1 MAGEKLA
8 QDGNGDKT
16 AWDELMEMPDFGT
29 EAPQNVAEKSQDMVE
44 MPQNVAE
51 KPQNAAERLRG
62 VAEKKVDEIT
72 ERFDTIM
79 AMNRK
84 TVEGTR
90 GRIEKID
97 DKLVTETDGRRR
109 ELFTQQK
116 RNMER
121 ILRTQESLVD
131 FARLPTVEDV
141 EYRMRA
147 GKEFAGAV
155 KEAVPDELPVV
166 FHGSNNIGV
175 VKQIIQTHGLKTP
188 EQRGGDMTSFATQ
201 IDVTVKTNIK
211 TSCRFAESGMY
222 WMPYGAIFAFM
233 PKPEE
238 MVVVRKTEEN
248 GSSEVYGG
256 VDGVD
261 FYEEPERLLGII
273 TTPENIDRVQEW
285 CRESELDENKVMT
298 HGDFL
303 ESMSDVDVGDKER
316 S

>member
-1 MAGEKLA
+1 MTGERLA
-8 QDGNGDKT
+8 QDGKGNGT

-29 EAPQNVAEKSQDMVE
+29 EASQKVAEKSQGIVE
-44 MPQNVAE
+44 VSQNVAE

-79 AMNRK
+79 AMNQK

-97 DKLVTETDGRRR
+97 DKLAAETDGRRM
-109 ELFTQQK
+109 ELFAQQK

-141 EYRMRA
+141 EYRMQV

-155 KEAVPDELPVV
+155 REAVPDELPVV

-175 VKQIIQTHGLKTP
+175 VKQIIRTHGLKTP
-188 EQRGGDMTSFATQ
+188 EQRGEDMTSFATQ
-201 IDVTVKTNIK
+201 IDVTAKTNIK

-238 MVVVRKTEEN
+238 VAAVKKAEET

-273 TTPENIDRVQEW
+273 TTPENINRVQEW

-303 ESMSDVDVGDKER
+303 ESISEADVDNEER